1 MKKTTWRDAKALTF
15 GNIPAGAYVCE
26 IKSATDV
33 PEREYLLIEYDV
45 AEGDYARYFGDRAE
59 RWGSWP
65 SGGKMYWSYKQ
76 SALGMFKA
84 LIQAVEKSNAGYAFN
99 DDENTLVGKRVGL
112 VLCEEEYR
120 NNSGDISVRIKA
132 DRAVP
137 VEDVPKTAAPAIKRL
152 KKETGPQAGRFKE
165 LDDDEDDLPF

>member
-1 MKKTTWRDAKALTF
+1 MKKTGWRDAKVSTF

-33 PEREYLLIEYDV
+33 PGREYLLVEYDV
-45 AEGDYARYFGDRAE
+45 AEGDFAGYFGERAE
-59 RWGSWP
+59 QWGSWP
-65 SGGKMYWSYKQ
+65 SSGKMYWSYKQ

-84 LIQAVEKSNAGYAFN
+84 RIQAVEKSSAGYVFN

-132 DRAVP
+132 YRAVP
-137 VEDVPKTAAPAIKRL
+137 VEDVPKTAAPAARRL
-152 KKETGPQAGRFKE
+152 KEESKPPVGGFTEV
-165 LDDDEDDLPF
+165 DDDGDLPF

>member
-1 MKKTTWRDAKALTF
+1 MKKTGWRDAKVSMF

-33 PEREYLLIEYDV
+33 PAREYLLIEYDI
-45 AEGDYARYFGDRAE
+45 AEGDYIGYFSERAE

-84 LIQAVEKSNAGYAFN
+84 RIQAVEKSNTGYAFN

-120 NNSGDISVRIKA
+120 NNSGGISTRIKA
-132 DRAVP
+132 DRAVS
-137 VEDVPKTAAPAIKRL
+137 VADVPKTTAPAVKRL
-152 KKETGPQAGRFKE
+152 KEESKPQAGEFE
-165 LDDDEDDLPF
+165 EIDDTGDLPF

>member
-1 MKKTTWRDAKALTF
+1 
-15 GNIPAGAYVCE
+15 
-26 IKSATDV
+26 
-33 PEREYLLIEYDV
+33 
-45 AEGDYARYFGDRAE
+45 
-59 RWGSWP
+59 
-65 SGGKMYWSYKQ
+65 MYWSYKQ

-84 LIQAVEKSNAGYAFN
+84 RIQAVERSNAGYTFN

-120 NNSGDISVRIKA
+120 NNNGDISTRIKA

-152 KKETGPQAGRFKE
+152 KEESKPPVSGFTEV
-165 LDDDEDDLPF
+165 DDDGDLPF

>member
-1 MKKTTWRDAKALTF
+1 MKKTDWRDAKVSAF

-26 IKSATDV
+26 IKSVTDV

-45 AEGDYARYFGDRAE
+45 VEGDFTGYFGERAE

-65 SGGKMYWSYKQ
+65 NGGKMYWSYKQ

-84 LIQAVEKSNAGYAFN
+84 RIQAVEKSNAGYTFD
-99 DDENTLVGKRVGL
+99 DDERTLAGKRVGL

-120 NNSGDISVRIKA
+120 NNSGEVSTRIKA

-137 VEDVPKTAAPAIKRL
+137 VADVPKTAAPAIRRL
-152 KKETGPQAGRFKE
+152 KEDAKPPAGGFEEIDDTG
-165 LDDDEDDLPF
+165 DLPF